1 MRILLGE
8 VQDDSKLQDSIVTD
22 SLLQMTSF
30 SNDSNETVLAANN
43 NVDNGEPLSP
53 DSLQVNSQQRKE
65 DMDKV
70 IAELTQAVMKS
81 KNITTLQRAMTKKSN
96 SSNNG
101 SDSSRKSTISRGSR
115 LRYYSKIQKKKLLVE
130 VFYLFQYCIF
140 SEIQSNL

>member
-1 MRILLGE
+1 MVIAAPKFNLWGHFHAFFLGE

-30 SNDSNETVLAANN
+30 SNDSNETVLAANI
-43 NVDNGEPLSP
+43 DNDECLSP

-65 DMDKV
+65 DMDRV
-70 IAELTQAVMKS
+70 IEELTQAVMKS

-115 LRYYSKIQKKKLLVE
+115 LR
-130 VFYLFQYCIF
+130 
-140 SEIQSNL
+140 

>member
-1 MRILLGE
+1 MIIPSHIILIFLGE

-30 SNDSNETVLAANN
+30 SNDSNETVLAA

-115 LRYYSKIQKKKLLVE
+115 LRYYSKIKKKKLL
-130 VFYLFQYCIF
+130 
-140 SEIQSNL
+140 

>member
-1 MRILLGE
+1 MIIPSHIIVIFLGE

-30 SNDSNETVLAANN
+30 SNDSNETVLAAN
-43 NVDNGEPLSP
+43 VDNGEPLSP

-70 IAELTQAVMKS
+70 IEELTQAVMKS

-115 LRYYSKIQKKKLLVE
+115 LR
-130 VFYLFQYCIF
+130 
-140 SEIQSNL
+140 

>member
-1 MRILLGE
+1 MHFFLGE

-30 SNDSNETVLAANN
+30 SNDSNETVLAANI
-43 NVDNGEPLSP
+43 DNDECLSP

-65 DMDKV
+65 DMDRV
-70 IAELTQAVMKS
+70 IEELTQAVMKS

-115 LRYYSKIQKKKLLVE
+115 LR
-130 VFYLFQYCIF
+130 
-140 SEIQSNL
+140 